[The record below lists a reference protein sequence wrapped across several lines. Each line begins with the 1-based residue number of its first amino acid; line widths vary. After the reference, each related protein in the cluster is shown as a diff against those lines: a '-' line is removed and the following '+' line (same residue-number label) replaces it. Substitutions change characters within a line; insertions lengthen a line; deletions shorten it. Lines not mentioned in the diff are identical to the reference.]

1 MYRKTQATKKHMVK
15 QILSAALILS
25 LLAVFSGCGKSAKD
39 ASSMDALKEKLKE
52 AQNAQQVEEPVQE
65 EPEPEETPEEIVE
78 ERPVAGGGLEL
89 YVQKGQDLYYGEEDY
104 RTLLLDFSYDQLL
117 LGEKDKEKYP
127 ELDKSLN
134 QVNDLIAKEE
144 AYAFEE
150 SLGWISDQSADDLK
164 EGIEQ
169 DMYPDEMEWVTYVR
183 RADEQVLSYLSQ
195 ATHYSHVDYNYVETK
210 GHTFDVASGKELE
223 LSDIVEDEDA
233 LYEYLAKKGKP
244 IIEKEMADF
253 YGLSQ
258 EQDVS
263 ELTDRL
269 KEYLEK
275 GQGSWVLDPQGLSFW
290 FDSYSATYGCTC
302 IPVLFCEDTDGKIF
316 KETWSKNIPQ
326 EWSME
331 FPLYHKVFFDMED
344 DGKIDELYVGLD
356 ERWSEGDD
364 YSYAYTVGFTVDSN
378 DKHAQFPND
387 EEPYAFRFTLTHQD
401 GKSILLEQH
410 SEYDWNFMELVT
422 LGGGEPK
429 LTDCLSGGLL
439 SDFDWESLP
448 DNVYTTPRRIL
459 TDVKHVPV
467 AIPSN
472 MLSTCEASAEYAIK
486 TDGTWEIENKRMEFF
501 EDFQYEISLMIDYG
515 GLHVVDEKTG
525 EETGATLDIPAGEK
539 LKMIYTDNETYVDC
553 LTEDGLMVRI
563 PFADDPDTFR
573 SVLIN
578 GKPVDIWEVFE
589 DMMFAG

>member
-1 MYRKTQATKKHMVK
+1 MNQKKHQTKQMVK
-15 QILSAALILS
+15 QILSAVLILS
-25 LLAVFSGCGKSAKD
+25 LLAVFSGCGKKAKD

-52 AQNAQQVEEPVQE
+52 AQNAQTAV
-65 EPEPEETPEEIVE
+65 EPEDEETEPETEPEDTEEE
-78 ERPVAGGGLEL
+78 ERSVAGDALEL
-89 YVQKGQDLYYGEEDY
+89 YVQKGEDLYYGREDY
-104 RTLLLDFSYDQLL
+104 NTLLLDFSYDQIV

-134 QVNDLIAKEE
+134 QVNELIAKEE
-144 AYAFEE
+144 TYAFEE
-150 SLGWISDQSADDLK
+150 SLGWISDQSADDVK

-169 DMYPDEMEWVTYVR
+169 DMYPDETEWVTYIR

-195 ATHYSHVDYNYVETK
+195 TTHYSHVDYNYVETK

-223 LSDIVEDEDA
+223 LSDIVSDEDA

-253 YGLSQ
+253 YGLEQ

-263 ELTDRL
+263 ELKDRL
-269 KEYLEK
+269 KGYLEK

-316 KETWSKNIPQ
+316 KETWSKHIP
-326 EWSME
+326 EKWSME
-331 FPLYHKVFFDMED
+331 FPLYHKVFFDADD
-344 DGKIDELYVGLD
+344 DGQVDELYVGLD
-356 ERWSEGDD
+356 QRWNEGDD
-364 YSYAYTVGFTVDSN
+364 YSYEYTAGFTVECNKD
-378 DKHAQFPND
+378 HAQFQND
-387 EEPYAFRFTLTHQD
+387 EEPYAFLFTLTHQD

-410 SEYDWNFMELVT
+410 SEYDWNFLELVT
-422 LGGGEPK
+422 LGNGEPK
-429 LTDCLSGGLL
+429 LTDCISGGLL

-448 DNVYTTPRRIL
+448 DNVFTTPRRIL
-459 TDVKHVPV
+459 TDVNHVPV
-467 AIPSN
+467 AVSSD
-472 MLSTCEASAEYAIK
+472 MLSTCEAAAEYAIG
-486 TDGTWEIENKRMEFF
+486 TDGTWECDNKRFKFF
-501 EDFQYEISLMIDYG
+501 EDFQYEITLMIDYG
-515 GLHVVDEKTG
+515 GLYVVDEKTG

-539 LKMIYTDNETYVDC
+539 LKMLYTDNETYVDC
-553 LTEDGLMVRI
+553 MTEDGLTVRI

-573 SVLIN
+573 SVLID